1 MLNYDFSGKV
11 VAVTGASGKSMGV
24 EIARE
29 FFACGAKV
37 SICSRSLE
45 RITAAKELIGAS
57 DPDRIY
63 ATAADLSTVEDC
75 RRFIGETVV
84 HFGRID
90 VLINNAAVQYKE
102 GTMAT
107 TPEDWDNTMNANLR
121 GYFFC
126 LQEAAKD
133 MIARGE
139 PGSIVN
145 ISSGHS
151 LRAVEDRIT
160 YSISKAGVDQM
171 TRSAARELGPY
182 GIRINTVGA
191 GSFPTGM
198 SRKILAENDIL
209 SPQLPLRRRGRLDEI
224 ASVCLF
230 LASDES
236 SYVTGARLNVD
247 GGYVL
252 AI

>member
-230 LASDES
+230 RASDES